1 MGRKSNFPLEPS
13 LVYCYDKYQTFRS
26 LSEPHKIYRKRIA
39 ALSGDSKIVAHS
51 CGWFLLSSQRDT
63 HFSLWNPTISDS
75 CSFIHLPPLSLN
87 PDSEISDY
95 LLSSPPG
102 DPDCKVLLLDE
113 VFGSII
119 FIRPGD
125 PNKEWTHIQ
134 YQELLPPDSEC
145 EEHIEGEGT
154 IDCLL
159 ECVSCNGKLYGFT
172 CPLGKLLTLSIDN
185 ANELVI
191 ESVCKMPDH
200 TPKSTVGYVLS
211 RTSDR
216 LVDCC
221 GELLYLHFEFSDS
234 KGNQLIEAHVFKFDS
249 VGMVWKRAESLMGQA
264 VFLDAIGASSFNPAL
279 FGKGIQAD
287 SLYFTHFNGQGLL
300 YNFNVTDGSTS
311 VTLPCPSVPSG
322 SSSPPKIFVPPHVWL
337 SRNNTL
343 PCGKEE
349 QAQDFDEKED
359 SNIVQA
365 EGTHFL
371 DLPLETLVLIAH
383 CLNPFDYLNFRAT
396 CRDCRLI
403 PRLQQRQA
411 LHMFKTCHYSS
422 SPMWMLHSINDMTA
436 FKFIDPIRG
445 TSFIMNVPE
454 SLNGCAVRYSRNGW
468 LLMSDGESSMFF
480 INLFTDEIIKLPE
493 TPTRECARL
502 YAMAFSSLP
511 TSPDC
516 IVVGSLGFCGF
527 PFEYNASVLRIAVIT
542 MGGLNEWT
550 GHRKVL
556 MLELGFQP
564 KTTKEKKNSRKEESI
579 TFLSTGTD
587 ESFEEDLKAFF
598 NLHRREPAASP
609 PFFPSSTHKD
619 EDAREGFER
628 DFNSKRE

>member
-13 LVYCYDKYQTFRS
+13 LVYCYDKYQTFCS
-26 LSEPHKIYRKRIA
+26 LSETHKIYRKRIA

-51 CGWFLLSSQRDT
+51 CGWFLLSNQQDT
-63 HFSLWNPTISDS
+63 HFSLWNPTISDFS
-75 CSFIHLPPLSLN
+75 SFIHLPPLSLN

-102 DPDCKVLLLDE
+102 DPDCKVLLLDR
-113 VFGSII
+113 VLGSII
-119 FIRPGD
+119 FIRPDD
-125 PNKEWTHIQ
+125 PNKEWTQIQ
-134 YQELLPPDSEC
+134 YDIPYTNW
-145 EEHIEGEGT
+145 EGKETRNFLDG
-154 IDCLL
+154 
-159 ECVSCNGKLYGFT
+159 CVSCNGKLYGFT
-172 CPLGKLLTLSIDN
+172 FYESELLTLSIDN
-185 ANELVI
+185 ANKLVI
-191 ESVCKMPDH
+191 ESVCKMPDRP
-200 TPKSTVGYVLS
+200 TSTVGYELS
-211 RTSDR
+211 RASYH
-216 LVDCC
+216 LVECC
-221 GELLYLHFEFSDS
+221 GELLNVHLEFSGS

-287 SLYFTHFNGQGLL
+287 SLYFTHFNGRGFL

-337 SRNNTL
+337 SCNNTL

-359 SNIVQA
+359 CNIVQA

-403 PRLQQRQA
+403 IPRLQQRQA
-411 LHMFKTCHYSS
+411 LQMFKTCHYSS

-436 FKFIDPIRG
+436 FKFIDPVHG

-454 SLNGCAVRYSRNGW
+454 SLKGCAVRYSRNGW
-468 LLMSDGESSMFF
+468 LLMSDRESSMFF
-480 INLFTDEIIKLPE
+480 INLFTEEIIKLPE
-493 TPTRECARL
+493 TPTQACASS

-516 IVVGSLGFCGF
+516 IVVGSMGFCGF
-527 PFEYNASVLRIAVIT
+527 PFTDTTELRIAVIT

-550 GHRKVL
+550 
-556 MLELGFQP
+556 
-564 KTTKEKKNSRKEESI
+564 
-579 TFLSTGTD
+579 
-587 ESFEEDLKAFF
+587 EDGK
-598 NLHRREPAASP
+598 
-609 PFFPSSTHKD
+609 PSKQ
-619 EDAREGFER
+619 GL
-628 DFNSKRE
+628 